1 MEERVKQRVEKL
13 KMDAEAGG
21 YTLNP
26 DEGFVADLAEGMLRN
41 AERYGI
47 ESCPCRLFEGGRED
61 NLDIVCPCVY
71 RDDDL
76 AEYGAC
82 FCALYVAKDQPIRQ
96 VPERRPPLDER
107 RQKSAAGQKPGAM
120 TEASEKHSFQGL
132 AYPVYRC
139 SVCGYLCAKDN
150 PPRVC
155 PICKAG
161 AERFERFI

>member
-1 MEERVKQRVEKL
+1 MDERVKKRIEKL
-13 KMDAEAGG
+13 RADAAAGG

-26 DEGFVADLAEGMLRN
+26 DEEFVADLTAGMLAN
-41 AERYGI
+41 ADRYGM
-47 ESCPCRLFEGGRED
+47 ESCPCRIYEGDKQD

-82 FCALYVAKDQPIRQ
+82 FCALYVAKDRPVKQA
-96 VPERRPPLDER
+96 PERRPPLEER
-107 RQKSAAGQKPGAM
+107 KSQQKNAAGEKPSAAL
-120 TEASEKHSFQGL
+120 S
-132 AYPVYRC
+132 YPVWRC

-155 PICKAG
+155 PICKAS
-161 AERFERFI
+161 AERFERFM

>member
-1 MEERVKQRVEKL
+1 MDERVKQRIEKL
-13 KMDAEAGG
+13 KGDAAAGG

-26 DEGFVADLAEGMLRN
+26 DGEFVADLTAGLIAN
-41 AERYGI
+41 ADRYGM
-47 ESCPCRLFEGGRED
+47 ESCPCRLFEGSAED
-61 NLDIVCPCVY
+61 NRDIVCPCVY

-82 FCALYVAKDQPIRQ
+82 FCALYVAQGKPIKQ
-96 VPERRPPLDER
+96 APERRPPLEER
-107 RQKSAAGQKPGAM
+107 KQKGVG
-120 TEASEKHSFQGL
+120 EKISVTGEDIINRGFAGL

-139 SVCGYLCAKDN
+139 SVCGYLCASVH

-161 AERFERFI
+161 AERFERFM

>member
-1 MEERVKQRVEKL
+1 MDERVQKRVGKL
-13 KMDAEAGG
+13 KADAAAGG

-26 DEGFVADLAEGMLRN
+26 DDEFVADLAAGMMAN
-41 AERYGI
+41 EERYGM
-47 ESCPCRLFEGGRED
+47 ESCPCRLFEGEKED
-61 NLDIVCPCVY
+61 NIDIVCPCVY

-82 FCALYVAKDQPIRQ
+82 FCALYVAQGRPVKQA
-96 VPERRPPLDER
+96 PERRLPLEQR
-107 RQKSAAGQKPGAM
+107 RAQRREPKNASGDQPGAFAQKP
-120 TEASEKHSFQGL
+120 L

-139 SVCGYLCAKDN
+139 SVCGYLCANTN

-155 PICKAG
+155 PVCKAG

>member
-1 MEERVKQRVEKL
+1 MTDDVKRRLEKL
-13 KMDAEAGG
+13 KSNAAAGG

-26 DEGFVADLAEGMLRN
+26 DEEFLEGLAEGLIAN
-41 AERYGI
+41 KARYGI
-47 ESCPCRLFEGGRED
+47 ESCPCRLIKGAPED
-61 NLDIVCPCVY
+61 NMDIVCPCVY

-82 FCALYVAKDQPIRQ
+82 YCAMYVTDKWSPARQ
-96 VPERRPPLDER
+96 VPERRTAKGKQALSGPGTETAVPSQE
-107 RQKSAAGQKPGAM
+107 SASYSLP
-120 TEASEKHSFQGL
+120 
-132 AYPVYRC
+132 YPVYRC
-139 SVCGYLCAKDN
+139 GVCGYLCANSN

>member
-1 MEERVKQRVEKL
+1 MDERVKKRVEQL
-13 KMDAEAGG
+13 KADATAGG
-21 YTLNP
+21 YTLNA
-26 DEGFVADLAEGMLRN
+26 DEEFVADLAEGLIAN
-41 AERYGI
+41 ADRYGI
-47 ESCPCRLFEGGRED
+47 ESCPCRLFEGSRED

-82 FCALYVAKDQPIRQ
+82 FCALYVAQGRPAKQA
-96 VPERRPPLDER
+96 PERRPPLAER
-107 RQKSAAGQKPGAM
+107 SRKAAETK
-120 TEASEKHSFQGL
+120 ASEAPAGL
-132 AYPVYRC
+132 DVTALKYPVYRC

-161 AERFERFI
+161 AERFERFL